1 MSKQADRI
9 RASAASLADLE
20 EDFSTPAPKTYPVV
34 TKTLPLQP
42 ESSQPSAAGKPAVIV
57 PAPNPAPAP
66 VEEASVAEAAEIQ
79 AKTVAHRESGTE
91 ERVTRR
97 EGRRATKTQTQR
109 LPPSRAGKVPVNIW
123 TSKAKRQA
131 LKVYAVTHET
141 TLEELMNEG
150 LDDLLKK
157 HRIRVN

>member
-20 EDFSTPAPKTYPVV
+20 DDFSTPAPKTYPVV
-34 TKTLPLQP
+34 AKTFPPQP
-42 ESSQPSAAGKPAVIV
+42 ESPPPSAAVSPAVIV
-57 PAPNPAPAP
+57 PPPAPA
-66 VEEASVAEAAEIQ
+66 EITSGAEAAEPQ
-79 AKTVAHRESGTE
+79 VKTAAHRDSGTE
-91 ERVTRR
+91 ERLTRR
-97 EGRRATKTQTQR
+97 EGKRATKAQTQR

-123 TSKAKRQA
+123 TTKEKRQA

-150 LDDLLKK
+150 LDDLLRK

>member
-34 TKTLPLQP
+34 AKTLPPLP
-42 ESSQPSAAGKPAVIV
+42 ETTQPSASDSQVVIV
-57 PAPNPAPAP
+57 PPPSP
-66 VEEASVAEAAEIQ
+66 EETSAAEAAVTQ
-79 AKTVAHRESGTE
+79 VKTAAHRDSGAE
-91 ERVTRR
+91 ERVARR

-123 TSKAKRQA
+123 TSKEKRQA

-157 HRIRVN
+157 HRIRVS

>member
-34 TKTLPLQP
+34 AKTLPPLP
-42 ESSQPSAAGKPAVIV
+42 EIPQPSASDSPVVIV
-57 PAPNPAPAP
+57 PPPSPAS
-66 VEEASVAEAAEIQ
+66 VEESSGAEAVETQ
-79 AKTVAHRESGTE
+79 VKTAAHRDSGAE

-123 TSKAKRQA
+123 TSKEKRQA

-157 HRIRVN
+157 HRIRVG